1 MVSEETWPGTLA
13 WWLVTIPD
21 VAEETEKTNAETRAW
36 RAEWDG
42 AEWFVKFVPSALME
56 SRARVEMATSG
67 AGLHPAI
74 VPLRQVVHVHDGV
87 LLIYDRVRG
96 ENLGSAEARAQ
107 FSALPLSERIAAL
120 TTLFD
125 ALAAV
130 TEAGW
135 VLVDFYEGNVMY
147 DYGVRRVWLF
157 DWDLCRK
164 GDGFT
169 LEMDRNYGS
178 SRLMPPEEFQK
189 GAWIDGR
196 SNVFTL
202 GRVAML
208 TLGDDAGPF
217 APVLAR
223 ATDSA
228 HLQRFET
235 VRAFTDV
242 FQVIA
247 EG

>member
-1 MVSEETWPGTLA
+1 VA
-13 WWLVTIPD
+13 VPD
-21 VAEETEKTNAETRAW
+21 VAAEVEKANAETRAW
-36 RAEWDG
+36 LAESDG
-42 AEWFVKFVPSALME
+42 ADWFVKFVPSELIE
-56 SRARVEMATSG
+56 GRAQVEIAISG

-74 VPLRQVVHVHDGV
+74 VPLRQVVHVRDGV

-96 ENLGSAEARAQ
+96 ESLGSPEARAQ
-107 FSALPLSERIAAL
+107 FYALPLSERVSAL
-120 TTLFD
+120 ITLFN

-147 DYGVRRVWLF
+147 DYDARRVYVF

-169 LEMDRNYGS
+169 LEMERNYGS

-189 GAWIDGR
+189 GAWIDGQ

-208 TLGDDAGPF
+208 TLGDNAGPF
-217 APVLAR
+217 TPILAR
-223 ATDSA
+223 ATA
-228 HLQRFET
+228 PNRLHRYET
-235 VRAFTDV
+235 VADFTRDFARIGV
-242 FQVIA
+242 PS
-247 EG
+247 